1 MLWFAVG
8 VRSRGFVPRLSM
20 VSVTSLVVVGGLR
33 AWLRVCYCCVYRE
46 VFSVEL
52 SGARLGFS
60 PLHADV
66 WSEDSCRRNGPVRLL
81 PAAWRGVK
89 FFLRVPATV
98 SWRAGLRGASSC
110 QGLRVARVSFLVR
123 VFAMRVACC
132 YGTMVFRL
140 RKRQWKEVAS

>member
-1 MLWFAVG
+1 MVG
-8 VRSRGFVPRLSM
+8 VTV
-20 VSVTSLVVVGGLR
+20 LVVAEGLR
-33 AWLRVCYCCVYRE
+33 IWLRVRYCCVYQE

-66 WSEDSCRRNGPVRLL
+66 WSEDSCRRNGTVRLL

-89 FFLRVPATV
+89 FFLRAPATV

-110 QGLRVARVSFLVR
+110 QSLRVARVSFLVR
-123 VFAMRVACC
+123 VFALHVA
-132 YGTMVFRL
+132 R
-140 RKRQWKEVAS
+140 

>member
-1 MLWFAVG
+1 VCAIVVFIGRFSLWNFQVLDWA
-8 VRSRGFVPRLSM
+8 FP
-20 VSVTSLVVVGGLR
+20 
-33 AWLRVCYCCVYRE
+33 
-46 VFSVEL
+46 
-52 SGARLGFS
+52 

-66 WSEDSCRRNGPVRLL
+66 WSEDSCRRNGTVRLL

-123 VFAMRVACC
+123 VFA
-132 YGTMVFRL
+132 GL
-140 RKRQWKEVAS
+140 